1 MLLDKS
7 QSLCEGVT
15 RICAIHVAL
24 LYLLLLHLQSCWQYS
39 LANRMSL
46 PHFTDV
52 AISRLFLFTT
62 LYFSVGA
69 EREGEALTQAPQ
81 PVQSLTPGLISWPEP
96 K

>member
-1 MLLDKS
+1 
-7 QSLCEGVT
+7 
-15 RICAIHVAL
+15 
-24 LYLLLLHLQSCWQYS
+24 
-39 LANRMSL
+39 MSL